1 MKKTKPRGVTP
12 GWVMYLALVIGVWR
26 RGDARVR
33 VQAGRCRLMFAIFFT
48 IGATRLEQLL
58 RIFDL

>member
-1 MKKTKPRGVTP
+1 
-12 GWVMYLALVIGVWR
+12 MYLLLVLGVWR

>member
-33 VQAGRCRLMFAIFFT
+33 VQAGRCLDFLGGYFVP
-48 IGATRLEQLL
+48 
-58 RIFDL
+58 